1 MSREIKFRAWDKTYN
16 FMSYKVLVGNT
27 DTTDENYTAHCIW
40 VEPENV
46 DYEREPGWIHFD
58 ELTDVVLMQYTGL
71 KDKHGK
77 EIYEGDIVKY
87 SFRDG
92 NDINTRFMQIFN
104 DGINFKMKE
113 LHRDYWLEKVDGVL
127 QIKHGHLTKYRGET
141 NLLCD
146 VSGLVVYWHEV
157 IGNIYDHKHLLEETA

>member
-1 MSREIKFRAWDKTYN
+1 MSREIKFRGWHKGLNKWVYGFLTRNKNGVY
-16 FMSYKVLVGNT
+16 FI
-27 DTTDENYTAHCIW
+27 EN
-40 VEPENV
+40 E
-46 DYEREPGWIHFD
+46 DSHFGIA
-58 ELTDVVLMQYTGL
+58 DVSSICQYTGL
-71 KDKHGK
+71 KDKNGK

-92 NDINTRFMQIFN
+92 NDINTRFMQIYN
-104 DGINFKMKE
+104 DGVNFKMKE

-146 VSGLVVYWHEV
+146 VSGLVVYWYEV
-157 IGNIYDHKHLLEETA
+157 IGNIYEHSHLLEGTA